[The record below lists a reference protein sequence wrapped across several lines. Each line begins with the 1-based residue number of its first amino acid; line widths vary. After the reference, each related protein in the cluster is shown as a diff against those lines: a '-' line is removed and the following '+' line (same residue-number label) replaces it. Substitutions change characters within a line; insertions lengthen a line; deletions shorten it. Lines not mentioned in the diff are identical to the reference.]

1 MSLYIIISSNLSD
14 FYLFLTIKHENY
26 FLMQFVFN
34 YFVYIIQGT
43 FGAVP
48 YHNRN
53 SSTTIKLRSGKIRQK
68 KKNIFKNSCVIP

>member
-1 MSLYIIISSNLSD
+1 MFKFKLII
-14 FYLFLTIKHENY
+14 T
-26 FLMQFVFN
+26 FN
-34 YFVYIIQGT
+34 YLYLGS

-53 SSTTIKLRSGKIRQK
+53 SSTTIKLRPGKIRQK